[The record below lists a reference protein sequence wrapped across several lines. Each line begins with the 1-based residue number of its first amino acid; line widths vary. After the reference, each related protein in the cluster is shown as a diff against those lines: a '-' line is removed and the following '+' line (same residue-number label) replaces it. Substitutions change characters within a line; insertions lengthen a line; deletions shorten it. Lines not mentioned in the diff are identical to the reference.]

1 MPWIVA
7 KWAKRVLFSHI
18 TIVRVEALKMISSR
32 PNPETPN
39 SHRLGQHLVRK
50 LLPPASVITVELCVV
65 RENVILCAPALASE
79 GLAQM
84 SLRAFCD
91 TSRRD
96 VISFVTDS
104 TMIPPQLPRAI
115 HRLNYQGTTGITMG
129 KTPPE
134 LPWTRITHYHR
145 NYHGTTGIT
154 MAPFPELPWPQ
165 SRYIR
170 PRQHYHRNY
179 HGL

>member
-1 MPWIVA
+1 
-7 KWAKRVLFSHI
+7 
-18 TIVRVEALKMISSR
+18 MISSR

-39 SHRLGQHLVRK
+39 SHQLGQQLVRK

-134 LPWTRITHYHR
+134 LPWHHR
-145 NYHGTTGIT
+145 KYHGQNATGIT
-154 MAPFPELPWPQ
+154 MGKTPPEIPWAKC
-165 SRYIR
+165 
-170 PRQHYHRNY
+170 HHWK
-179 HGL
+179 L